1 MDRRGQKRRDSSMM
15 SRRMSSLI
23 LNAKTLTLSRRDEQ
37 QINKSVVATQTVID
51 NRCSLRWSENMKTP
65 RFILALL
72 ALTVALAPQAPKT
85 AFSRPN
91 KPGYSAKLISPRA
104 GQVLVPGQV
113 VRVAWT
119 ADFPD
124 VDLTMCEMEVL
135 LSLDGG
141 KTIYMRLIE
150 SRNPKI
156 QYFDWT
162 VPNAPTN
169 TAVLNIRFGC
179 LNIYPETPSL
189 QIQSAFVISP
199 AVNN

>member
-1 MDRRGQKRRDSSMM
+1 
-15 SRRMSSLI
+15 
-23 LNAKTLTLSRRDEQ
+23 
-37 QINKSVVATQTVID
+37 
-51 NRCSLRWSENMKTP
+51 MKTQ
-65 RFILALL
+65 RLILALF
-72 ALTVALAPQAPKT
+72 ALTVALAPQSSKT
-85 AFSRPN
+85 AFAQPRQ
-91 KPGYSAKLISPRA
+91 GAYRAKLISPRA

-119 ADFPD
+119 ADFPE

-169 TAVLNIRFGC
+169 AAVLNIRFGC

-199 AVNN
+199 VVN

>member
-1 MDRRGQKRRDSSMM
+1 MRLRPNGFFCDVTNHEA
-15 SRRMSSLI
+15 I
-23 LNAKTLTLSRRDEQ
+23 
-37 QINKSVVATQTVID
+37 KSVLAAQTVID

-72 ALTVALAPQAPKT
+72 ALTVALAPQSPKT
-85 AFSRPN
+85 ALSQPYNR
-91 KPGYSAKLISPRA
+91 GYSAKLISPKA

-162 VPNAPTN
+162 VPNTPTN
-169 TAVLNIRFGC
+169 EGVLDIRFGC
-179 LNIYPETPSL
+179 LNIYPETRS
-189 QIQSAFVISP
+189 IQVRSVFVIGP
-199 AVNN
+199 AVN